1 LKKTVQVPRELLAG
15 EISRKVATDDYS
27 RSAKMVKV
35 GVKVKRVEPEVN
47 EFFA

>member
-1 LKKTVQVPRELLAG
+1 VPRELLAG
-15 EISRKVATDDYS
+15 EISRKIASEDYL

-35 GVKVKRVEPEVN
+35 GMKVKRVEPEVN